1 MRSEIVVSDESSF
14 LMTKKLKNTYERMFV
29 FYPDG
34 EKSSLQ
40 TVKKQKTESK
50 G

>member
-1 MRSEIVVSDESSF
+1 MRSEIVVSDESPF
-14 LMTKKLKNTYERMFV
+14 LMTKELSNVFEQLFE

-40 TVKKQKTESK
+40 TVKKLKNRV
-50 G
+50 